1 MTKKETKQRDMYDFN
16 TLELIQLKKKALT
29 SLESKYFDLL
39 ELERKL
45 KACEN
50 QLWLETD
57 FKAQGLT
64 NDKMRSAFVSSKT
77 SSLRFDRDYAKYC
90 YKQQENIVTI
100 IDELIQYRGGEK

>member
-1 MTKKETKQRDMYDFN
+1 MTKEKKPERTRYDFN
-16 TLELIQLKKKALT
+16 TLELIQLKEKALS

-39 ELERKL
+39 DLERKL

-50 QLWLETD
+50 KLWLETD
-57 FKAQGLT
+57 FKSQGLT
-64 NDKMRSAFVSSKT
+64 NDKMRTAFVSDKT
-77 SSLRFDRDYAKYC
+77 SSIRFDRDYAKYC